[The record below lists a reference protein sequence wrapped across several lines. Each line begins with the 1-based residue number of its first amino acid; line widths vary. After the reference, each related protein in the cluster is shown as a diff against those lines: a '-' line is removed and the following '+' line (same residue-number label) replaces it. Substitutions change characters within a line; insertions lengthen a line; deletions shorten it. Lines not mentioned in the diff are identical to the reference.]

1 MVSITVS
8 EIQDVYGEQTPSL
21 SSSKQTT
28 LKDIAERLTENVFD
42 GRISRF
48 GEIEGDK
55 EDFTKYL
62 GAYLWDVAERKQLND
77 EFQTGFSDDIQG
89 IQSDPE
95 SALSGSPYGE
105 VCLMM
110 LRGRASIGIVRA
122 DY

>member
-1 MVSITVS
+1 MVSITTS
-8 EIQDVYGEQTPSL
+8 EIQEVYGQQEVSL
-21 SSSKQTT
+21 DSSKQTA

-42 GRISRF
+42 GRVSRF
-48 GEIEGDK
+48 GEIEGDT

-62 GAYLWDVAERKQLND
+62 GAYLWDVAERKQLNS
-77 EFQTGFSDDIQG
+77 EFQTGFSDDIQS
-89 IQSDPE
+89 IRSDPE

-105 VCLMM
+105 VCLLM

>member
-1 MVSITVS
+1 MVSITTS
-8 EIQDVYGEQTPSL
+8 DIQDVYGEQTPAL
-21 SSSKQTT
+21 SSAKQSA

-42 GRISRF
+42 GRVSRF
-48 GEIEGDK
+48 GEIEGDT

-77 EFQTGFSDDIQG
+77 EFQTGFSDDINA
-89 IQSDPE
+89 IQSEPD

-110 LRGRASIGIVRA
+110 LRGQSSVGIVRS